1 MPRRKSLLFRFLL
14 AGFQILL
21 ISMVARRDHRIMT
34 NVSGVH
40 AERFRGANI
49 RLRPGINDVLP
60 RGFEQFHIM
69 HVGPAGDQRQRDA
82 TRVDQYA
89 ALAPI

>member
-1 MPRRKSLLFRFLL
+1 MSVFFRQPTVVLYVWRTRLLFRFLF

-21 ISMVARRDHRIMT
+21 ISMVARRDHRIIT

-49 RLRPGINDVLP
+49 RLRPD
-60 RGFEQFHIM
+60 RGF
-69 HVGPAGDQRQRDA
+69 
-82 TRVDQYA
+82 
-89 ALAPI
+89 